1 MNLFY
6 FSKIALGLMGILNV
20 NAFINLNKVDPHQK
34 RVSIIYHNPLPP
46 TEPVKPVGPFKNKI
60 NGLIKLIRPKSIFP
74 TLLLNLSG
82 GWIMNPSFNSLVHS
96 TSFVVSTVSTILVL
110 MSSMVINDIYDYKID
125 KVNNPSRPIA
135 SGQVKIYEAVLL
147 NLALVGSAE
156 YLSMRFLPESLQLII
171 HFAIINVSLYTPVFK
186 RMPFI
191 KNMSCASLV
200 AFTIFFSGLSSVSGP
215 MSQHKNF
222 GFLAITLSLVFYG
235 SLSNEILLD
244 IRDYEGDKKHNIV
257 TIPVLFGKDI
267 AWLCAK
273 IIANLN
279 IMSNTLSLFYLT
291 DFNEGIFLAMICSP
305 LTFNLYKLKEEGYT
319 RENIDKVV
327 NDTNIPLFFT
337 LLYFCLLASYG
348 GGMVLK

>member
-6 FSKIALGLMGILNV
+6 ALRVAFGLFGILNV
-20 NAFINLNKVDPHQK
+20 NAFLKGNNYKNTRSSLVK
-34 RVSIIYHNPLPP
+34 YTP
-46 TEPVKPVGPFKNKI
+46 TEPIKPIGPFKNKLA
-60 NGLIKLIRPKSIFP
+60 GLIKLIRPKSILP

-82 GWIMNPSFNSLVHS
+82 GWIMNPSFNNLIHS
-96 TSFVVSTVSTILVL
+96 TSFIVATVNTILVL
-110 MSSMVINDIYDYKID
+110 MSSMVINDVYDYKID

-147 NLALVGSAE
+147 SLLLVGSAE
-156 YLSMRFLPESLQLII
+156 TLSMRFLPENLQLII
-171 HFAIINVSLYTPVFK
+171 HFAIINIALYTPVFK
-186 RMPFI
+186 RLPFI
-191 KNMSCASLV
+191 KNLSCAFLV
-200 AFTIFFSGLSSVSGP
+200 SFTVFFSGLSSSTIV
-215 MSQHKNF
+215 MTQNKNF
-222 GFLAITLSLVFYG
+222 GFLAIALSLVFYG

-244 IRDYEGDKKHNIV
+244 IRDYEGDKKHGIV

-291 DFNEGIFLAMICSP
+291 NFNSGTFLALICSP
-305 LTFNLYKLKEEGYT
+305 LTFNLFKLKGEGYT
-319 RENIDKVV
+319 RENIEKVV

-337 LLYFCLLASYG
+337 LLYFCLLSSYG
-348 GGMVLK
+348 GA